1 MTNLR
6 IQKIASLDLPELAPY
21 RSLKRSAE
29 HAKLGIF
36 VVEGDKVLHR
46 LLDSEFT
53 VVSVLLTEERLAEF
67 EPRLRARPEK
77 DITIFVCDKSVM
89 MELVGFEIYQGV
101 LAIARMPAPLTL
113 EKILAASPR
122 PLFFV
127 ALDGLNNAENVGL
140 LMRNCVAFGV
150 SALIAGETC
159 CSLFLRRTVR
169 NSMGAIFKLPVFEVG
184 KSNFEWWGETPGEPS
199 DVVGSG
205 SRGRSPH
212 PSTLVQTL
220 RELRARGVRCI
231 AAHPHTDKK
240 VLSQADFT
248 GDCCVVFG
256 SEGHGISKEV
266 LAACDEAV
274 AIPMANEVDSL
285 NVSAAV
291 AVFLYEVN
299 RQRTKNF

>member
-1 MTNLR
+1 MFH
-6 IQKIASLDLPELAPY
+6 IQKITSLDRPELAPY

-53 VVSVLLTEERLAEF
+53 VVSVLLLAKRLAEF
-67 EPRLRARPEK
+67 EPKLRARPEK
-77 DITIFVCDKSVM
+77 DIAVFVCERPVM
-89 MELVGFEIYQGV
+89 DGLVGFEIYQGV
-101 LAIARMPAPLTL
+101 LAIGKIPATRSL
-113 EKILAASPR
+113 EEILAASPR
-122 PLFFV
+122 PHFFV
-127 ALDGLNNAENVGL
+127 ALDGLSNAENVGL

-150 SALIAGETC
+150 SALIVGETC
-159 CSLFLRRTVR
+159 SSAFLRRTVR
-169 NSMGAIFKLPVFEVG
+169 NSMGAIFKLPVL
-184 KSNFEWWGETPGEPS
+184 EP
-199 DVVGSG
+199 
-205 SRGRSPH
+205 
-212 PSTLVQTL
+212 PSLVQIL

-240 VLSQADFT
+240 VLPQADFS

-256 SEGHGISKEV
+256 SEGHGISQEV

-285 NVSAAV
+285 NVSAAA

-299 RQRTKNF
+299 RQRFWNKSFAANPA

>member
-1 MTNLR
+1 MTDVQ
-6 IQKIASLDLPELAPY
+6 IIKITALDLPELAPY
-21 RSLKRSAE
+21 HSLKRSVE

-53 VVSVLLTEERLAEF
+53 VVSVLLLAERLAEF
-67 EPRLRARPEK
+67 EPKLRTRPEK
-77 DITIFVCDKSVM
+77 KITVFVCERPVM
-89 MELVGFEIYQGV
+89 DELVGFEIYQGV
-101 LAIARMPAPLTL
+101 LAIGKIPELRTL
-113 EKILAASPR
+113 ETILAASPR
-122 PLFFV
+122 PHFFV
-127 ALDGLNNAENVGL
+127 ALDGLSNAENVGL

-150 SALIAGETC
+150 SALIVGETC
-159 CSLFLRRTVR
+159 CSPFLRRTVR

-184 KSNFEWWGETPGEPS
+184 S
-199 DVVGSG
+199 
-205 SRGRSPH
+205 SRCDNRTAQRAVP
-212 PSTLVQTL
+212 TLVQTL
-220 RELRARGVRCI
+220 RELRAHGVRCI

-256 SEGHGISKEV
+256 SEGHGISQEV

-274 AIPMANEVDSL
+274 AILMANEVDSL
-285 NVSAAV
+285 NVSAAA

-299 RQRTKNF
+299 RQRFRNKHFAANPV